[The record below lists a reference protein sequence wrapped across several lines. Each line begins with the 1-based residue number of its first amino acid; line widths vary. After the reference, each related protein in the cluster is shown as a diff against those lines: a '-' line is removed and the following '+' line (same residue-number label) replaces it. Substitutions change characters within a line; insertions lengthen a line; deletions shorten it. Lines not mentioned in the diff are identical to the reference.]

1 MENQMKAVS
10 LDATKENSIDAE
22 PARPL
27 TRLDEAAALLEQR
40 QPEQT
45 LEWAFN
51 EFGASVTLAT
61 GFGVEGVA
69 LIDMAA
75 KRNLR
80 IDVFFLDTSFLF
92 PETGTMYRERKRSEE
107 QTSELQSIAY

>member
-1 MENQMKAVS
+1 MENQMNAVS

-51 EFGASVTLAT
+51 EFGAS
-61 GFGVEGVA
+61 
-69 LIDMAA
+69 
-75 KRNLR
+75 RR
-80 IDVFFLDTSFLF
+80 IAVIQARRFFKASLSGSSFLRRQQRSGSVDQSRG
-92 PETGTMYRERKRSEE
+92 PKLMSCCSGERSV
-107 QTSELQSIAY
+107 